1 MYQTIRLWKVRS
13 IHKLGYE
20 APHFYV
26 ETESKP
32 RDRYHEIEIEALKEA
47 KKRTRLADFPNSW
60 EIRVEKVNKALK
72 NGKWVDPGH

>member
-26 ETESKP
+26 ETENKP

-60 EIRVEKVNKALK
+60 EIRVEKVNKVLK